1 MKKENMDTK
10 EAEVSAAGTNPAHSR
25 NKLFSRFFP
34 TVTSVFTGAVIFTLT
49 VVLIALFFPGHF
61 EAATGG
67 IKNYITQNFG
77 WFYLLLVG
85 AIVAFC
91 VFIICSPASQIRL
104 GDPDSRPE
112 YTKLSWLSMLF
123 SAGMGIGLIF
133 FGAAEPLSHFAVSSP
148 IAPPGSKQAL
158 ADSLKYTFFHWGIHA
173 WAVYGIIA
181 LSLAYFKFRKKEKS
195 LLSAT
200 LKPLFGSQTE
210 TLPGK
215 MIDGLTIFVTA
226 IGVAASLGFGAV
238 QISGGLSYL
247 FGIPNT
253 ATVQVMIILI
263 CTACF
268 VVSALSGIGK
278 GVKILSNLNI
288 ILAIG
293 LMALI
298 IVLGPSTLFMNSF
311 VGTIGMYLN
320 DFLRMS
326 FRTAS
331 LYPTRQEWIQNWTIF
346 YWAWWI
352 SWAPFV
358 GIFIAQ
364 ISKGRTIREFLIHV
378 LLVPTIFSFLWFS
391 VFGTAATQAS
401 LSDGTIA
408 GMAAET
414 VLFGVFNQYPYGLY
428 LSLLA
433 VFLIFTFFITSAD
446 SATYVLSMLSEDG
459 SRFPHNNVK
468 VIWGLIISSIAG
480 ILLVAGGLPALQNIV
495 IISALP
501 FSFVIILMI
510 IALYKEIHHEKIEM
524 GLYMKPKNKPEKDR
538 PFRSYE

>member
-10 EAEVSAAGTNPAHSR
+10 EAEVSAAGTNPTHSQ

-34 TVTSVFTGAVIFTLT
+34 AVTSVFTGAVIFTLT

-408 GMAAET
+408 GMATET

-495 IISALP
+495 IISTLP

>member
-1 MKKENMDTK
+1 MKKGNMDTK

-34 TVTSVFTGAVIFTLT
+34 TVTSVFTGAVIFTLA

-148 IAPPGSKQAL
+148 VAPPGSKQAL

-268 VVSALSGIGK
+268 VVSAVSGIGK

>member
-10 EAEVSAAGTNPAHSR
+10 ETEVSAAGTNPAHSR

-49 VVLIALFFPGHF
+49 VVLIALFFPSHF
-61 EAATGG
+61 ESATGG
-67 IKNYITQNFG
+67 IKDYITQNFG

-91 VFIICSPASQIRL
+91 IFIICSPASQIRL

-195 LLSAT
+195 LLSVT

-215 MIDGLTIFVTA
+215 IIDGLTIFVTA

-408 GMAAET
+408 GMATET

>member
-10 EAEVSAAGTNPAHSR
+10 EAEVSAAGTNPTHSQ

-34 TVTSVFTGAVIFTLT
+34 AVTSVFTGAVIFTLT

-173 WAVYGIIA
+173 WAVYGILA

-268 VVSALSGIGK
+268 VVSAVSGIGK

>member
-268 VVSALSGIGK
+268 VVSAVSGIGK

>member
-10 EAEVSAAGTNPAHSR
+10 ETEVSAAGTNPAHSR

-49 VVLIALFFPGHF
+49 VVLIALFFPSHF
-61 EAATGG
+61 ESATGG
-67 IKNYITQNFG
+67 IKDYITQNFG

-91 VFIICSPASQIRL
+91 IFIICSPASQIRL

-268 VVSALSGIGK
+268 VVSAVSGIGK

>member
-10 EAEVSAAGTNPAHSR
+10 EAEVSAAGTNPTHSQ

-34 TVTSVFTGAVIFTLT
+34 AVTSVFTGAVIFTLT

-133 FGAAEPLSHFAVSSP
+133 FGAAEPLSHFAVPSP

-268 VVSALSGIGK
+268 VVSAVSGIGK

>member
-1 MKKENMDTK
+1 MDTK
-10 EAEVSAAGTNPAHSR
+10 EAEVSAAGTNPTHSQ

-34 TVTSVFTGAVIFTLT
+34 AVTSVFTGAVIFTLT

>member
-10 EAEVSAAGTNPAHSR
+10 EAEVSAAGTNPTHSQ

-34 TVTSVFTGAVIFTLT
+34 AVTSVFTGAVIFTLT

-112 YTKLSWLSMLF
+112 YTKLSWISMLF

-268 VVSALSGIGK
+268 VVSAVSGIGK

>member
-10 EAEVSAAGTNPAHSR
+10 EAEVSAAGTNPTHSQ

-34 TVTSVFTGAVIFTLT
+34 AVTSVFTGAVIFTLT

>member
-1 MKKENMDTK
+1 MKKGNMDTK

-34 TVTSVFTGAVIFTLT
+34 TVTSVFTGAVIFTLA
-49 VVLIALFFPGHF
+49 VVLIALFFPSHF
-61 EAATGG
+61 ESATGG
-67 IKNYITQNFG
+67 IKDYITQNFG

-148 IAPPGSKQAL
+148 VAPPGSKQAL

-268 VVSALSGIGK
+268 VVSAVSGIGK

>member
-10 EAEVSAAGTNPAHSR
+10 EAEVSAAGTNPTHSQ

-34 TVTSVFTGAVIFTLT
+34 AVTSVFTGAVIFTLT

-253 ATVQVMIILI
+253 DTVQVMIILI

-268 VVSALSGIGK
+268 VVSAVSGIGK

>member
-10 EAEVSAAGTNPAHSR
+10 ETEVSAAGTNPAHSR

-49 VVLIALFFPGHF
+49 VVLIALFFPSHF
-61 EAATGG
+61 ESATGG
-67 IKNYITQNFG
+67 IKDYITQNFG

-91 VFIICSPASQIRL
+91 IFIICSPASQIRL

-195 LLSAT
+195 LLSVT

-268 VVSALSGIGK
+268 VASALSGIGK

-408 GMAAET
+408 GMATET

>member
-10 EAEVSAAGTNPAHSR
+10 EAEVSAAGTNPTHSQ

-34 TVTSVFTGAVIFTLT
+34 AVTSVFTGAVIFTLT

-215 MIDGLTIFVTA
+215 IIDGLTIFVTA

-268 VVSALSGIGK
+268 VVSAVSGIGK

>member
-91 VFIICSPASQIRL
+91 VFIICSPASQMRL

-268 VVSALSGIGK
+268 VVSAVSGIGK

>member
-1 MKKENMDTK
+1 MDTK
-10 EAEVSAAGTNPAHSR
+10 ETEVSAAGTNPAHSR

-49 VVLIALFFPGHF
+49 VVLIALFFPSHF
-61 EAATGG
+61 ESATGG
-67 IKNYITQNFG
+67 IKDYITQNFG

-91 VFIICSPASQIRL
+91 IFIICSPASQIRL

-195 LLSAT
+195 LLSVT

-238 QISGGLSYL
+238 QINGGLSYL

>member
-10 EAEVSAAGTNPAHSR
+10 EAEVSAAGTTPAHSR

-61 EAATGG
+61 ESATGG
-67 IKNYITQNFG
+67 IKDYITQNFG

-91 VFIICSPASQIRL
+91 IFIICSPASQIRL

-148 IAPPGSKQAL
+148 VAPPGSKQAL

-215 MIDGLTIFVTA
+215 IIDGLTIFVTA

-238 QISGGLSYL
+238 QINGGLSYL

-268 VVSALSGIGK
+268 VASALSGIGK

-298 IVLGPSTLFMNSF
+298 IILGPSILFMNSF

-358 GIFIAQ
+358 GIFIAH

-391 VFGTAATQAS
+391 VFGTAATQVS

>member
-10 EAEVSAAGTNPAHSR
+10 EAEVSAAGTNPTHSQ

-34 TVTSVFTGAVIFTLT
+34 AVTSVFTGAVIFTLT

-326 FRTAS
+326 FRTVS

>member
-10 EAEVSAAGTNPAHSR
+10 EAEISAAGTNPTHSQ

-34 TVTSVFTGAVIFTLT
+34 AVTSVFTGAVIFTLT

-268 VVSALSGIGK
+268 VVSAVSGIGK

>member
-10 EAEVSAAGTNPAHSR
+10 EAEVSAAGTNPTHSQ

-34 TVTSVFTGAVIFTLT
+34 AVTSVFTGAVIFTLT

-408 GMAAET
+408 GMATET

>member
-10 EAEVSAAGTNPAHSR
+10 EAEVSAAGTNPTHSQ

-34 TVTSVFTGAVIFTLT
+34 AVTSVFTGAVIFTLT

-268 VVSALSGIGK
+268 VVSAVSGIGK

>member
-1 MKKENMDTK
+1 M
-10 EAEVSAAGTNPAHSR
+10 
-25 NKLFSRFFP
+25 
-34 TVTSVFTGAVIFTLT
+34 
-49 VVLIALFFPGHF
+49 
-61 EAATGG
+61 
-67 IKNYITQNFG
+67 
-77 WFYLLLVG
+77 VG

-195 LLSAT
+195 LLSVT

-238 QISGGLSYL
+238 QINGGLSYL